1 VLPFYFLVGFTNL
14 EYKVS
19 SDKPSGLRQVVN
31 RQMYHFLSGAERVAV
46 PSPTGHLRVG
56 IKPYKQ
62 AFVRKHHPQS
72 CTVYDVQPGD
82 SCRISREDA
91 SKSGLPW
98 RGLNVKTP
106 ASGSSTDRQVVKFM
120 DKPNQPQPALD
131 ATDNS
136 IHDWDYLTKW
146 QNIEDDR
153 VLPIFGESGSE
164 NEATVSYWR
173 EYEAERG
180 PQRKQ
185 LSKSKKKLPLS
196 ALEIQEAIDE
206 GIKLRV
212 TEWRARVL
220 PKKEA
225 QSYRIWQGARRK
237 KERKKTA
244 YEKKQ
249 RLEELNERI
258 KAQRREIAGLVWLSK
273 DTVKAQTKIMSLS
286 IHERELCLWLIDL
299 MERKTPPER
308 PLKTTPEG
316 KGLSEKSNGAGDGSG
331 DDGDDSGDESLGSS
345 DSEPDYESEDEGL
358 GGFIVS
364 DDVRDYAD
372 GKAIQIEGEDEVNE
386 QLRQQEEKRLEAL
399 NELVDSSSEGEAPIP
414 ARKRQ
419 ERGRRVVQD
428 DEADEE
434 VEAFTTTHGHTE
446 FSDAEF
452 QDAHEGPG
460 DRPSTASRSR
470 SGSALPSAPKDK
482 CKGGARSP
490 TPVVKQEPSPSQQ
503 IPNDK
508 GPIPII
514 DLTLEDPPPGL
525 IVRLRAP
532 TMPAQRKNVEIE
544 IQELSDDEEETPL
557 ALLTRL
563 IKDIEP
569 TIQAALF
576 YRMEENGLASKCFC
590 CSLLLPNI
598 SNLTGFIHR
607 NLWACYKCL

>member
-1 VLPFYFLVGFTNL
+1 MAVL
-14 EYKVS
+14 
-19 SDKPSGLRQVVN
+19 
-31 RQMYHFLSGAERVAV
+31 
-46 PSPTGHLRVG
+46 SPTGHLRVG

-82 SCRISREDA
+82 SCRISREDV

-98 RGLNVKTP
+98 RGPGIKTL
-106 ASGSSTDRQVVKFM
+106 ASGSSTDKQVVKFM
-120 DKPNQPQPALD
+120 DKPNHPQPALD
-131 ATDNS
+131 TTDNS

-146 QNIEDDR
+146 QNIEDDC

-212 TEWRARVL
+212 AEWRARVL

-225 QSYRIWQGARRK
+225 QSYRIWQSARRK

-258 KAQRREIAGLVWLSK
+258 ETQRREIAGLIWLSK

-299 MERKTPPER
+299 MECKTPPER
-308 PLKTTPEG
+308 PPKTAPKG
-316 KGLSEKSNGAGDGSG
+316 NKGLAEKSNDAEGDSG

-358 GGFIVS
+358 GGFIVG

-386 QLRQQEEKRLEAL
+386 QLRQQEKERLEAL
-399 NELVDSSSEGEAPIP
+399 NELADSSSEGEAPIP

-419 ERGRRVVQD
+419 ERGRRVVRD
-428 DEADEE
+428 DEVDEE
-434 VEAFTTTHGHTE
+434 VEAFTTAHGHTE
-446 FSDAEF
+446 LSDAEF
-452 QDAHEGPG
+452 QDAREGPG
-460 DRPSTASRSR
+460 DKPSATSRSR
-470 SGSALPSAPKDK
+470 SGSTLPSAPKDK
-482 CKGGARSP
+482 RKGGARSP
-490 TPVVKQEPSPSQQ
+490 TPVVKREPSPSQQ
-503 IPNDK
+503 IPNQK
-508 GPIPII
+508 GPITII
-514 DLTLEDPPPGL
+514 DLTLEDPPPRPIG
-525 IVRLRAP
+525 RLKPP
-532 TMPAQRKNVEIE
+532 TTPAQRKNVEIE

-563 IKDIEP
+563 IKNMEP
-569 TIQAALF
+569 NRQAALF
-576 YRMEENGLASKCFC
+576 YRMEENKLGSKCFC
-590 CSLLLPNI
+590 CSLLLNVF
-598 SNLTGFIHR
+598 NLTVFVHR
-607 NLWACYKCL
+607 NLWARYICG